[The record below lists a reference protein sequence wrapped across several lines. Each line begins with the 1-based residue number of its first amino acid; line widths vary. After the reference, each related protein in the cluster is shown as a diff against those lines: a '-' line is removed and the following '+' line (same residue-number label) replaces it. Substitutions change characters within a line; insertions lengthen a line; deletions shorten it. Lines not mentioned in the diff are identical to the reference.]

1 MHEFGE
7 IKGHLDRV
15 TQELIQI
22 KKLIIRLEVKDKQ
35 KMKIS
40 EKYRKSVNEFAR
52 RALEKYGDKIDSII
66 LFGSVARGE
75 AREESDIDVLI
86 VTKKEDFR
94 LRRVLV
100 GLAFDILLETREN
113 ISVKTLSKE
122 DFERHKKFSFLR
134 NVISEGVK
142 VV

>member
-1 MHEFGE
+1 
-7 IKGHLDRV
+7 
-15 TQELIQI
+15 
-22 KKLIIRLEVKDKQ
+22 
-35 KMKIS
+35 MKIS
-40 EKYRKSVNEFAR
+40 EKYRKAADEFVR

-75 AREESDIDVLI
+75 AKEDSDIDVLI

-94 LRRVLV
+94 LRRALV

-122 DFERHKKFSFLR
+122 DFERHKNFSFLR